1 MIIDARNLILGRLAT
16 TVAKKA
22 LQGEEIHV
30 INCEHIIVSGS
41 KKNVLFHYKT
51 KANRGSQFK
60 GPFIPKTPE
69 RFVKRSIRNMLP
81 YKNPRGREAFKRIKC
96 HKGYPEAI
104 KKEKTETLKTAD
116 FSKLP
121 TLKYVTVDYI
131 CKHLGG
137 K

>member
-16 TVAKKA
+16 IAAKKS
-22 LQGEEIHV
+22 LLGEDIYI
-30 INCEHIIVSGS
+30 INCENAIISGS
-41 KKNVLFHYKT
+41 KKHVLLKYKT

-60 GPFIPKTPE
+60 GPFIPKTPD
-69 RFVKRSIRNMLP
+69 RFVKRTIRNMLS
-81 YKNPRGREAFKRIKC
+81 YKNPRGRAAFNRIKC
-96 HKGYPEAI
+96 YRGSPESI
-104 KKEKTETLKTAD
+104 KNEKTETLKTAD

-121 TLKYVTVDYI
+121 TLNYVTVDYI

>member
-16 TVAKKA
+16 FSAKKA
-22 LQGEEIHV
+22 LQGKNIHI
-30 INCEHIIVSGS
+30 INCEDVIVSGS
-41 KKNVLFHYKT
+41 KKNVLHKYKT

-60 GPFIPKTPE
+60 GPFIPKIPE
-69 RFVKRSIRNMLP
+69 RFVKRAIRNMLP

-96 HKGYPEAI
+96 YRGHPESI

-121 TLKYVTVDYI
+121 TLKYVTVKHICDY
-131 CKHLGG
+131 LGG

>member
-41 KKNVLFHYKT
+41 KKNVLFQYKT

-69 RFVKRSIRNMLP
+69 RFVKRSIRNLLP

-96 HKGYPEAI
+96 HRGSPESI
-104 KKEKTETLKTAD
+104 QKEKTETLKTAD

-121 TLKYVTVDYI
+121 TLNYVTVDYI

>member
-22 LQGEEIHV
+22 LQGEEINV

-41 KKNVLFHYKT
+41 KKNVLFQYKT

-96 HKGYPEAI
+96 HRGYPEAI
-104 KKEKTETLKTAD
+104 KKEKTETWIKGYR
-116 FSKLP
+116 KWKNERCP
-121 TLKYVTVDYI
+121 
-131 CKHLGG
+131 HN
-137 K
+137 

>member
-16 TVAKKA
+16 FSAKKA
-22 LQGEEIHV
+22 LQGEEIHI
-30 INCEHIIVSGS
+30 INCENIIISGS
-41 KKNVLFHYKT
+41 KKHVLSKYKI
-51 KANRGSQFK
+51 KADRGSQFK

-69 RFVKRSIRNMLP
+69 RFVKRAIRNMLP

-96 HKGYPEAI
+96 HRGYPESI
-104 KKEKTETLKTAD
+104 KKEKVETLKIAD

-121 TLKYVTVDYI
+121 TLKYVTVNFI
-131 CKHLGG
+131 CNHLGG

>member
-30 INCEHIIVSGS
+30 INCEQIIVSGS
-41 KKNVLFHYKT
+41 KKQVLLNYKI
-51 KANRGSQFK
+51 KADRGSQFK

-81 YKNPRGREAFKRIKC
+81 YKNPRGRAAFERIKC
-96 HKGYPEAI
+96 HRGHPESI
-104 KKEKTETLKTAD
+104 QKEKTETLKTAD

-121 TLKYVTVDYI
+121 TLNYVTVDYI

>member
-16 TVAKKA
+16 FSAKKA
-22 LQGEEIHV
+22 LQGEEIHI
-30 INCEHIIVSGS
+30 INCENIIVSGS
-41 KKNVLFHYKT
+41 KKHVLSKYKT

-69 RFVKRSIRNMLP
+69 RFVKRAIRNMLP

-96 HKGYPEAI
+96 YRNYPELI
-104 KKEKTETLKTAD
+104 KNEKTETLKIAN

-121 TLKYVTVDYI
+121 TLNYVTVDLI

>member
-22 LQGEEIHV
+22 LQGEEINV

-41 KKNVLFHYKT
+41 KKNVLFQYKT

-96 HKGYPEAI
+96 HRGYPEAI
-104 KKEKTETLKTAD
+104 KKEKT
-116 FSKLP
+116 
-121 TLKYVTVDYI
+121 
-131 CKHLGG
+131 
-137 K
+137 

>member
-22 LQGEEIHV
+22 LQGEEINI
-30 INCEHIIVSGS
+30 INCEQIIISGS
-41 KKNVLFHYKT
+41 KKHVLLKYKT
-51 KANRGSQFK
+51 RANRGSQFK

-69 RFVKRSIRNMLP
+69 RFVKRAIRNMLP

-96 HKGYPEAI
+96 HRGHPESI
-104 KKEKTETLKTAD
+104 NKEKTKTLKMAD

-121 TLKYVTVDYI
+121 TLSYVTVDLI
-131 CKHLGG
+131 CKYLGG

>member
-16 TVAKKA
+16 IAAKKA
-22 LQGEEIHV
+22 ILGEDIHI
-30 INCEHIIVSGS
+30 INCENAVISGS
-41 KKNVLFHYKT
+41 KKNVLLNYKT

-60 GPFIPKTPE
+60 GPFIPKTSD
-69 RFVKRSIRNMLP
+69 RFVKRAIRNMLP
-81 YKNPRGREAFKRIKC
+81 YKKPRGREAFNRIKC
-96 HKGYPEAI
+96 HRGIPTTMKD
-104 KKEKTETLKTAD
+104 KKPETLKAAE

-121 TLKYVTVDYI
+121 TLKYVTVEYI

>member
-16 TVAKKA
+16 FSAKKA

-41 KKNVLFHYKT
+41 KKNVLFKYKT

-121 TLKYVTVDYI
+121 TLNYVTVDYI